1 MCYRRLFFFS
11 AFCLLVFVTGGAAQS
26 PFSETDIDIL
36 FNQRNSPT
44 SELVSEIDSIT
55 EEIGGLL
62 ETPQEDRQNH
72 YDYQVIK
79 GNTLSGI
86 ARRFLGSARRW
97 RDLVE
102 WNMDRYPSLL
112 KNPDL
117 ILIGWKLRL
126 SPPSNQ
132 PGERTNVATQPQNQS
147 QTPATN
153 GEQDMNQTAP
163 ASEQATNVPEATANT
178 NSNGPLIT
186 PDSRVLHIGDSHTC
200 GIYGKAMDELM
211 RSTGAAINTVGVS
224 GSSPS
229 WWLNGTVGR
238 SGYFAKDENGNVDQP
253 ADWRTPRQTP
263 NLNRLIRD
271 FKPGIIVF
279 SLGANMI
286 NSSSESIRNQVRSV
300 CEIAKNAGCQ
310 IVWIGPPNGRAD
322 KKPTAKQNR
331 LYDNLKAEA
340 EKYGT
345 FVDSRPHTRYPDS
358 GGDGVH
364 YWGSE
369 GSRIARNWAGEIFNQ
384 LQNK

>member
-1 MCYRRLFFFS
+1 MKTRSVVCATILLALLCS
-11 AFCLLVFVTGGAAQS
+11 ANAQAQN
-26 PFSETDIDIL
+26 PFSENSVEIL
-36 FNQRNSPT
+36 FNQSGNDT
-44 SELVSEIDSIT
+44 NTIIT
-55 EEIGGLL
+55 EIENISDEISSILDQ
-62 ETPQEDRQNH
+62 PQAENQN
-72 YDYQVIK
+72 DYEVVK

-86 ARRFLGSARRW
+86 ARRFLGEARRW
-97 RDLVE
+97 RELVE

-126 SPPSNQ
+126 SPPSAEN
-132 PGERTNVATQPQNQS
+132 TNIANETAKQNE
-147 QTPATN
+147 TIRIDR
-153 GEQDMNQTAP
+153 EEDMKQNDTSPNNSTGSNETSATAP
-163 ASEQATNVPEATANT
+163 ANA
-178 NSNGPLIT
+178 PLIT

-211 RSTGAAINTVGVS
+211 RGTGAAINTVGVS

-229 WWLNGTVGR
+229 WWLNGTVGK

-263 NLNRLIRD
+263 NLNKLIKD

-300 CEIAKNAGCQ
+300 CELAKNAGCQ

-322 KKPTAKQNR
+322 KKPTEKQNR
-331 LYDNLKAEA
+331 LYNNLKAEA
-340 EKYGT
+340 EKFGT
-345 FVDSRPHTRYPDS
+345 FVDSRQYTRYPES

-364 YWGSE
+364 FWGSE
-369 GSRIARNWAGEIFNQ
+369 GSKIAKDWAGKVFNQ
-384 LQNK
+384 LQKK

>member
-1 MCYRRLFFFS
+1 MKTRSVVCTTILLALLGS
-11 AFCLLVFVTGGAAQS
+11 ATAQAQN
-26 PFSETDIDIL
+26 PFSENSVEIL
-36 FNQRNSPT
+36 FNQSGNDT
-44 SELVSEIDSIT
+44 NTIITEIDNISDEISSI
-55 EEIGGLL
+55 LDQ
-62 ETPQEDRQNH
+62 PQPENKN
-72 YDYQVIK
+72 DYEVVK

-86 ARRFLGSARRW
+86 ARRFLGNAGRW

-126 SPPSNQ
+126 SPPSA
-132 PGERTNVATQPQNQS
+132 EKTNISNETAKQNE
-147 QTPATN
+147 TIRIDREEN
-153 GEQDMNQTAP
+153 MNQNETSPDNSNASNETSVTAP
-163 ASEQATNVPEATANT
+163 ANA
-178 NSNGPLIT
+178 PLIT

-211 RSTGAAINTVGVS
+211 RGTGAAINTVGVS

-229 WWLNGTVGR
+229 WWLNGTVGK
-238 SGYFAKDENGNVDQP
+238 SGYFAKDENGNIDQP

-263 NLNRLIRD
+263 NLNKLIKD

-322 KKPTAKQNR
+322 KKPTEKQNR
-331 LYDNLKAEA
+331 LYNNLKAEA
-340 EKYGT
+340 EKFGT
-345 FVDSRPHTRYPDS
+345 FVDSRQYTRYPES

-364 YWGSE
+364 FWGSE
-369 GSRIARNWAGEIFNQ
+369 GSKIAKDWAGKVFNQ
-384 LQNK
+384 LQKK